1 MENESQ
7 VSSEYAEPLKF
18 SDSEVSTGLTKI
30 ASGRH
35 FRIFKVCRNGRW
47 QVLKGLQPDFA
58 ADAFW
63 MGVLEKEYDIAKD
76 LDHPNI
82 VRVRGCE
89 NNPDVGPCI
98 VMDYVEGRTLAEF
111 LKENPS
117 TEKRRKVVEQLLS
130 AMRYYHALQVVHRD
144 LKPENILITRNGDDV
159 KLIDFGCA
167 DTDYHATAKG
177 PAYTEGYAAP
187 EQLAGEPV
195 DCRTDIYAFGVL
207 LREIF
212 PKRYRRVARRCTQT
226 NPVKRYNK
234 AQEVEKGIINT
245 DIDNNDLRIALPT
258 SIIMAEMHHTGN
270 VIVKDNNELWG
281 IVDDKG
287 NTAVPCRWTEISTKN
302 RLRRCLSVKDK
313 NCKWGVYN
321 FERGE
326 MTIPCQWK
334 HLADVWEEGWHD
346 DIVLFAVSDD
356 GAQWCLL
363 DEDGTQL
370 TDCWYDKIQGV
381 SIDLLDDPNFLWAD
395 AYTSCQEERIIV
407 CYQGRWGL
415 LDADGKTVLSCIWRD
430 LQLLDLKRYDE
441 KTPVWFQVKNDDG
454 LWGIVDYDGNTIE
467 SCQWNKIYCSWQDGR
482 CGIYT
487 KNGNNPTLLFNL

>member
-1 MENESQ
+1 MISDLVFRIQDFFQDMKVSFFVYLCNMENESQ

-18 SDSEVSTGLTKI
+18 SDREVSTGLTKI

-47 QVLKGLQPDFA
+47 QVLKCLQPDFA

-63 MGVLEKEYDIAKD
+63 MGVLEKEFDIAKD

-82 VRVRGCE
+82 VRVRGRE

-98 VMDYVEGRTLAEF
+98 VMDYVEGRTLAKF

-117 TEKRRKVVEQLLS
+117 KEKRRKVVEQLLS

-212 PKRYRRVARRCTQT
+212 PKRYRRVARRCTQA
-226 NPVKRYNK
+226 NPDRRYSFVESVK
-234 AQEVEKGIINT
+234 I
-245 DIDNNDLRIALPT
+245 DIDDIDDNDWY
-258 SIIMAEMHHTGN
+258 IIPMY
-270 VIVKDNNELWG
+270 IV
-281 IVDDKG
+281 
-287 NTAVPCRWTEISTKN
+287 
-302 RLRRCLSVKDK
+302 LSLGSAIWPSGK
-313 NCKWGVYN
+313 Y
-321 FERGE
+321 
-326 MTIPCQWK
+326 K
-334 HLADVWEEGWHD
+334 HLKRA
-346 DIVLFAVSDD
+346 IL
-356 GAQWCLL
+356 
-363 DEDGTQL
+363 
-370 TDCWYDKIQGV
+370 
-381 SIDLLDDPNFLWAD
+381 
-395 AYTSCQEERIIV
+395 IIV
-407 CYQGRWGL
+407 VSVVVLYFKGL
-415 LDADGKTVLSCIWRD
+415 I
-430 LQLLDLKRYDE
+430 
-441 KTPVWFQVKNDDG
+441 
-454 LWGIVDYDGNTIE
+454 
-467 SCQWNKIYCSWQDGR
+467 
-482 CGIYT
+482 
-487 KNGNNPTLLFNL
+487 